1 MILSWIYSSITP
13 KIMGH
18 IIGYQT
24 SHATW
29 FALENIFSTLSK
41 AQIM

>member
-1 MILSWIYSSITP
+1 MILRLIYSSLTP
-13 KIMGH
+13 KIMRH

-29 FALENIFSTLSK
+29 FALEKIVSTLSK
-41 AQIM
+41 AQIT

>member
-1 MILSWIYSSITP
+1 MILSWIYSSLTP
-13 KIMGH
+13 KIMGQ

-29 FALENIFSTLSK
+29 SD
-41 AQIM
+41 